1 MAVQLAFPVLVDT
14 DTTLDGHTRALAQTW
29 AVRTG
34 APVHAQ
40 RAAAIT
46 AGHFA
51 SWRGRSLTQGERIRL
66 EAYFRG
72 VLRRRIVSGADA
84 DASAAR
90 SRLIARS
97 IEQDLLDAGWD
108 PARAARQASAAAGI
122 GLSA

>member
-1 MAVQLAFPVLVDT
+1 MAVQLAFPVFAEA
-14 DTTLDGHTRALAQTW
+14 DTTLDGHVRTLVQIW
-29 AVRTG
+29 AARTG

-51 SWRGRSLTQGERIRL
+51 SWRGRALTSGERSRL

-72 VLRRRIVSGADA
+72 VLRRRIVSSADP
-84 DASAAR
+84 DAHAAR